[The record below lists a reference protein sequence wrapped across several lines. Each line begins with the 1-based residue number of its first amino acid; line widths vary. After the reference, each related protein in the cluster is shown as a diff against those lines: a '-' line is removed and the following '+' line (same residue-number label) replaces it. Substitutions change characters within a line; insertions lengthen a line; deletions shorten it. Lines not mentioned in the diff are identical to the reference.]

1 MENAELL
8 KKINRTKIQKAL
20 FWNVKQC
27 LLHAQTVPFAAPRC
41 VYCKPLTMKPLQS
54 KKCFAEWLR
63 LRMAVR
69 WLNAGLVH
77 RGSGECC
84 RACCDPFRK
93 ERADQCPNPGGA

>member
-1 MENAELL
+1 MEDTELL
-8 KKINRTKIQKAL
+8 KKINRTKNTKGTVL
-20 FWNVKQC
+20 ERK
-27 LLHAQTVPFAAPRC
+27 TVPFARPNSAFC
-41 VYCKPLTMKPLQS
+41 STKVCILQTADNEAVA
-54 KKCFAEWLR
+54 KQKMFCRMLR

-93 ERADQCPNPGGA
+93 ERASQCPNPDGA

>member
-1 MENAELL
+1 MGNTELL

-54 KKCFAEWLR
+54 KNVLQNGYASEWQSD
-63 LRMAVR
+63 
-69 WLNAGLVH
+69 G
-77 RGSGECC
+77 
-84 RACCDPFRK
+84 
-93 ERADQCPNPGGA
+93 